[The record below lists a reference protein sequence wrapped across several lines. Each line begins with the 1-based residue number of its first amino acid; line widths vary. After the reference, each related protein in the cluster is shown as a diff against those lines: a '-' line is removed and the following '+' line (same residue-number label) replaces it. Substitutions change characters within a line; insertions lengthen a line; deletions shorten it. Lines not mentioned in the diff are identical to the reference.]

1 VTNASVLFSIGFIQD
16 PILQFA
22 SPSGLREYLPLWR
35 SYFSTALEMIYFHYQ
50 DFAKVVTLSSH
61 LDKQIAKD
69 ADKASANGN
78 YGAIVALSAR
88 QAVGGTVLAES
99 ARGPIRDGKGSK
111 PLVFLKEISSDGNM
125 QTVDVIFPAY

>member
-1 VTNASVLFSIGFIQD
+1 
-16 PILQFA
+16 
-22 SPSGLREYLPLWR
+22 
-35 SYFSTALEMIYFHYQ
+35 MIYFHYQ
-50 DFAKVVTLSSH
+50 DFAKVAKVSSD

-69 ADKASANGN
+69 AESASKNGN